1 MSTTPNLAVP
11 AGLHY
16 APKGILDQHGLR
28 IIHTWLRDTWSRDDH
43 SIAIPSGLSAVQE
56 GCVLA
61 HELEHVWA
69 GDINCRN
76 QIRSTRQE
84 RRADLAAARKL
95 IAISGLVE
103 VAQWASDICTA
114 ASELMVTER
123 LLEVRLNDLRGEDWL
138 WRRPGGSRIAG

>member
-1 MSTTPNLAVP
+1 MSTTPSPAVP
-11 AGLHY
+11 AGPHY
-16 APKGILDQHGLR
+16 APEGILDQLGNR
-28 IIHTWLRDTWSRDDH
+28 IVHTWLRDTWARDDH
-43 SIAIPSGLSAVQE
+43 SIVIASRLSAVQE
-56 GCVLA
+56 GCVIA
-61 HELEHVWA
+61 HELEHGWA

-95 IAISGLVE
+95 ITTSGLAE
-103 VAQWASDICTA
+103 VAQWASGICTA

-123 LLEVRLNDLRGEDWL
+123 LLEVRLNDLRREGWL